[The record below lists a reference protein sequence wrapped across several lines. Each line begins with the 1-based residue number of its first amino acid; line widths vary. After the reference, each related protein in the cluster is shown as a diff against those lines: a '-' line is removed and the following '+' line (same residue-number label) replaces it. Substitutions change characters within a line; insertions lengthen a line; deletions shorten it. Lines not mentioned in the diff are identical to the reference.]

1 MVYSVAIFG
10 EYRDPLQ
17 GRLFTAFRITSLEG
31 WEIRSNFMR
40 IDWRSLSYACRR
52 AERTRQ
58 RHKPISAAANPNTTI
73 SAA

>member
-17 GRLFTAFRITSLEG
+17 GRLFTAFRMTSLEG

-40 IDWRSLSYACRR
+40 VD
-52 AERTRQ
+52 
-58 RHKPISAAANPNTTI
+58 
-73 SAA
+73 